1 MRIGPSFASVP
12 DINPLDNAFA
22 TAAPAKV
29 AVIFCLLPIILVSNV
44 VNAVLKLPPNIESTA
59 LLAPV
64 DCASE
69 IAVPASIADMLKV
82 FLALLRGALR
92 LGAITIQ
99 LSIVI

>member
-12 DINPLDNAFA
+12 DINPLDKAFA

-44 VNAVLKLPPNIESTA
+44 LNAVLKLPANIESTA

-69 IAVPASIADMLKV
+69 IAVPASIAEMLKL
-82 FLALLRGALR
+82 FLALRLGALR
-92 LGAITIQ
+92 LGAMTT
-99 LSIVI
+99 

>member
-29 AVIFCLLPIILVSNV
+29 AVIFCLLPIMLVSKV
-44 VNAVLKLPPNIESTA
+44 LNAVLKLPANIESTA

-69 IAVPASIADMLKV
+69 IAVPASIADILNER
-82 FLALLRGALR
+82 LALR
-92 LGAITIQ
+92 LGAFLRGAMTT
-99 LSIVI
+99 